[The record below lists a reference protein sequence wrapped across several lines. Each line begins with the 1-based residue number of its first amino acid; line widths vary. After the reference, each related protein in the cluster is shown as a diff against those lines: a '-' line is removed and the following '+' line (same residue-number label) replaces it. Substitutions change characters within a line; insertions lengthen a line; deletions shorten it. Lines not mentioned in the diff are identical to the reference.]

1 MLHQN
6 RHVMYN
12 HHIIRMHIAYLF
24 IVYNKY
30 EIILSP
36 RPRSNSFHDPGTFS
50 LHQPP
55 TFARHAAS
63 CFTKWHA
70 PFRIYTNTHA
80 KSQNTSGIYAW
91 RRDTARNETNSISSR
106 RLSISLFTVRRC
118 RSLCFDFFPF
128 SQKNLDSATIHVEH
142 VFRIRGQRVD
152 LRLNSSFF
160 SLTDVEVY
168 LSKPRLYKS
177 KTF

>member
-1 MLHQN
+1 MTRAISNLHTQIHT
-6 RHVMYN
+6 RN
-12 HHIIRMHIAYLF
+12 HKTRVEFTRDVATPPETRLIQF
-24 IVYNKY
+24 PPGDS
-30 EIILSP
+30 LS
-36 RPRSNSFHDPGTFS
+36 
-50 LHQPP
+50 L
-55 TFARHAAS
+55 
-63 CFTKWHA
+63 
-70 PFRIYTNTHA
+70 
-80 KSQNTSGIYAW
+80 
-91 RRDTARNETNSISSR
+91 
-106 RLSISLFTVRRC
+106 TVRRC

>member
-36 RPRSNSFHDPGTFS
+36 RPRSNSFHDPGTLS
-50 LHQPP
+50 LAISSQLLHTTQHRVSPND
-55 TFARHAAS
+55 TRH
-63 CFTKWHA
+63 FE
-70 PFRIYTNTHA
+70 FTHA
-80 KSQNTSGIYAW
+80 KSQNTSEIYAW

-152 LRLNSSFF
+152 LRVNSSFF
-160 SLTDVEVY
+160 SLTDIEVY

-177 KTF
+177 KIF